1 MHSTSWFLISVIA
14 IFILGVI
21 SNASVPSL
29 VRIQFQFD
37 RLTCP
42 FPIHNGQDQLILD
55 GDLAFGV
62 NVTHSGNATDLG
74 TKYACEF
81 DPLSG
86 PSGATTFYADYK
98 DYDATCFSVIPC
110 GWFTYALDFISAIA
124 DKFGAFFSLLIYFLT
139 PVNFEIMGYDIT
151 DVSGLGLAFLI
162 GTYVFFYI
170 GIGQYFATYISGLI
184 SRVL

>member
-1 MHSTSWFLISVIA
+1 MHSASWFLISVIA
-14 IFILGVI
+14 IFILGVV

-29 VRIQFQFD
+29 VRIQYQFD

-42 FPIHNGQDQLILD
+42 FPTHNGQDQLIFD
-55 GDLAFGV
+55 GELAFGV
-62 NVTHSGNATDLG
+62 NITHSSAPDNG
-74 TKYACEF
+74 TKYTCEF

-86 PSGATTFYADYK
+86 ENGATTFYADYK
-98 DYDATCFSVIPC
+98 NYDETCFSVIPC
-110 GWFTYALDFISAIA
+110 GWFTYALDFLTMIA
-124 DKFGAFFSLLIYFLT
+124 DKFGAFFSLLVYFLT
-139 PVNFEIMGYDIT
+139 PVNFEIMGYDIN
-151 DVSGLGLAFLI
+151 DVTGLGLAFLI